1 MQMLRQTGWMIVRQ
15 LRNLMREP
23 IWIALMVIQPLIWL
37 LLYGQLFSRVGA
49 LRGGAS
55 TYIQFLTPGIIC
67 MNAFFGGSWSGMATI
82 SDLDRHVIDRF
93 LAAPASRLAII
104 LSQVVRAGIIA
115 VIQALLLLSL
125 GLALGVRVHGGMAGW
140 LVVLGAAALLA
151 MAFAGLSHGIALLV
165 RKEASMIAAANF
177 VGLPLMFISA
187 ILIPATQMP
196 RWIAELSR
204 FNPVN
209 WGVHAARNA
218 IVLGGSWG
226 ASMGYLALLLGAAA
240 ATLLFVTWCFRGY
253 QRSI

>member
-218 IVLGGSWG
+218 IVVGGSWG

-240 ATLLFVTWCFRGY
+240 ATSLFATWCFRGY

>member
-204 FNPVN
+204 FNPGN

-240 ATLLFVTWCFRGY
+240 ATSLFATWCFRGY

>member
-1 MQMLRQTGWMIVRQ
+1 MLRQTGWMIVRQ

-226 ASMGYLALLLGAAA
+226 ASMGYLALLLGATA
-240 ATLLFVTWCFRGY
+240 ATSLFATWCFRGY